1 MIACELPSEE
11 NERLADL
18 RRLRDELR
26 EDLDSVNDSV
36 RWLRSELR
44 MLKKAQPAIS
54 ASSIVYAAC
63 GLGALAGVSLAVWTS

>member
-1 MIACELPSEE
+1 MITCELPSEG

-26 EDLDSVNDSV
+26 EDLDGVNESV

-44 MLKKAQPAIS
+44 VLQRAQPAIRP
-54 ASSIVYAAC
+54 SSIVYAAC
-63 GLGALAGVSLAVWTS
+63 GLGALAGVTLAVWTL